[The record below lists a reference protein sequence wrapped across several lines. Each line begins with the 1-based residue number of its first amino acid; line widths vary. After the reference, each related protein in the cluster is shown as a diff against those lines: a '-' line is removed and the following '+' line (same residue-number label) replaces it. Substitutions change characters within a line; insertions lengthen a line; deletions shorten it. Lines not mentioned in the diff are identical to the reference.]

1 MVFIDS
7 HTGEHIKKA
16 LQTVLK
22 EFGLEAKTVVF
33 ITDQGSNIVKACR
46 LIGSERYGC
55 IAHGLHNLIAVE
67 GVQKGPDVQTIIC
80 KAKDIIKTFTFK
92 SSLLE
97 GEAKVMVNEQKV
109 AELQDLLEKTDLD
122 EQISMSCEDDLQED
136 EELVHV
142 HQDPDNQMVSSP
154 DEASSS
160 NATSHAAAVRGQML
174 TSLKKDC
181 STRWNCVLAMLESLV
196 TNQQLVERCL
206 TSLRLFDKL
215 LSDGEW
221 DTIINLVQ
229 FLKAFKTASEVL
241 SGSKYPTMSLIM
253 LFRSEVVAALAVLP
267 TDCDLVKGMK
277 HRMSN
282 ALNHRLPVTELNV
295 VAALLDPSQR
305 NLASLQEFLLA
316 HKTTAVE
323 LISGALDKYVGNND
337 AQQEESNQ
345 AAGGRIGP
353 SADSGEISP
362 AP

>member
-1 MVFIDS
+1 M
-7 HTGEHIKKA
+7 
-16 LQTVLK
+16 
-22 EFGLEAKTVVF
+22 VF

-160 NATSHAAAVRGQML
+160 NATSHAAAVRGHL
-174 TSLKKDC
+174 
-181 STRWNCVLAMLESLV
+181 
-196 TNQQLVERCL
+196 
-206 TSLRLFDKL
+206 
-215 LSDGEW
+215 
-221 DTIINLVQ
+221 
-229 FLKAFKTASEVL
+229 
-241 SGSKYPTMSLIM
+241 
-253 LFRSEVVAALAVLP
+253 
-267 TDCDLVKGMK
+267 
-277 HRMSN
+277 
-282 ALNHRLPVTELNV
+282 
-295 VAALLDPSQR
+295 
-305 NLASLQEFLLA
+305 
-316 HKTTAVE
+316 
-323 LISGALDKYVGNND
+323 
-337 AQQEESNQ
+337 
-345 AAGGRIGP
+345 
-353 SADSGEISP
+353 
-362 AP
+362 